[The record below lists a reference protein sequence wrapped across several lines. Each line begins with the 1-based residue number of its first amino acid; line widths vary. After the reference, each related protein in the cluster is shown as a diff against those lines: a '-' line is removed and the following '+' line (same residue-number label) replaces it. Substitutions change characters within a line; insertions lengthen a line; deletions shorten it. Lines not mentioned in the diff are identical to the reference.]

1 MKYIGL
7 YSDPQ
12 DIATKANVDAVG
24 DRVTTA
30 ESDIDALETAVAGK
44 QATITGGATT
54 IASSNLTAGRALVSD
69 SNGKVAVSAV
79 TSTELGYIDGVTS
92 NVQTQL
98 NAKVPTT
105 RKVNNKALSA
115 DITLTASDVGALPS
129 TTAIPSKT
137 SDLTNDSGFITSSN
151 VPAYTI
157 VKSED
162 SGDYAAIYYL
172 TKDGVNTGAAINI
185 PKDLFVESGSIVE
198 NPTGYPDGK
207 YLKLVLQNQET
218 PIYIN
223 VADLVDAYTAGNGI
237 AVSADNVISAKV
249 VTSNGLSLTSSG
261 ITMSVAS
268 TSANGAMSSTDKS
281 KLDGIESG
289 AQKNTITSVNSKTG
303 AVVLTQDD
311 VGDGTTYV
319 RTQND
324 FTDDLKTQI
333 GTNKS
338 NISSLTTTV
347 SGKQATITGAATTI
361 TSSNLTAS
369 RVLVSNSS
377 GKVAVSDV
385 TSTELGYLDG
395 VTSNIQ
401 TQLNKKLETAPVT
414 SVNSKTGAVS
424 LAASDVGAVPTTRT
438 VNSKALSANITLT
451 ASDVGALPD
460 TTVVPTKT
468 SQLTNDS
475 GFVTGSYIPTSGGT
489 ATGAIVAPSF
499 QTGTDE
505 GNYFQTKKMRGEGDA
520 NTYYHAIDFGYSG
533 HNQVDFYEYGGTWN
547 FYENTGGK
555 SDSGTLV
562 GSIKPTGWNGGAAL
576 TGTPTA
582 PTAAKGTNTTQIAT
596 TAFVATAVANTANI
610 VVQSTQPTQST
621 GDFWYQIVS

>member
-24 DRVTTA
+24 DRVTAA
-30 ESDIDALETAVAGK
+30 ESDIDALEAAVAGK

-54 IASSNLTAGRALVSD
+54 IVSNNLTASRALVSD
-69 SNGKVAVSAV
+69 ANGKVAVSAV
-79 TSTELGYIDGVTS
+79 TSDELGYIDGVTS

-98 NAKVPTT
+98 NAKVPNT

-137 SDLTNDSGFITSSN
+137 SDLTNDSGFITSAS
-151 VPAYTI
+151 VPEYTV

-162 SGDYAAIYYL
+162 SGNYAAIYYL
-172 TKDGVNTGAAINI
+172 TKGGVNTGAAINI

-198 NPTGYPDGK
+198 NPTGYPEGK
-207 YLKLVLQNQET
+207 YLKLVLQNQAD

-223 VADLVDAYTAGNGI
+223 VADLVDAYTAGNGVSI
-237 AVSADNVISAKV
+237 SDNNVVSANVVAG
-249 VTSNGLSLTSSG
+249 NGLSLTTSG

-268 TSANGAMSSTDKS
+268 TSANGAMSSSDKT
-281 KLDGIESG
+281 KLNGIESG
-289 AQKNTITSVNSKTG
+289 AQKNAITSVNSKTG

-361 TSSNLTAS
+361 TSNNLTAS
-369 RVLVSNSS
+369 RALVSNSS

-385 TSTELGYLDG
+385 TATELGYLDG

-401 TQLNKKLETAPVT
+401 TQLNSKLSSAPVT
-414 SVNSKTGAVS
+414 SVNSKTGAVT
-424 LAASDVGAVPTTRT
+424 LGASDVGAVPTTRT
-438 VNSKALSANITLT
+438 VNGHALSANITVTKDDIGLGNV
-451 ASDVGALPD
+451 ANVAALPLAGG
-460 TTVVPTKT
+460 TM
-468 SQLTNDS
+468 
-475 GFVTGSYIPTSGGT
+475 TGSINMGGLK
-489 ATGAIVAPSF
+489 I
-499 QTGTDE
+499 
-505 GNYFQTKKMRGEGDA
+505 
-520 NTYYHAIDFGYSG
+520 
-533 HNQVDFYEYGGTWN
+533 
-547 FYENTGGK
+547 
-555 SDSGTLV
+555 
-562 GSIKPTGWNGGAAL
+562 
-576 TGTPTA
+576 
-582 PTAAKGTNTTQIAT
+582 TN
-596 TAFVATAVANTANI
+596 VATPLNATDAANKAYADSQKGVKAVLAA
-610 VVQSTQPTQST
+610 TQPTSQVS
-621 GDFWYQIVS
+621 GDIWFKTSNYGGRIMVSSGFATKGYIDNLRRTEFIASIQAPKNVPVGTVWYALPSAPYTFSQVDALGYTFANVDALGITWAEFDKGGW